1 METNGIGDWYS
12 ITDALG
18 RLNVSRRTLYD
29 RINKGELQSKKDG
42 EYRFVW
48 VDSTFDMYYET
59 YTDTNGSHK
68 NILTELQ
75 NQVQYFK
82 DRCDKLETDLRE
94 QSMRHGTTIFQIIQQ
109 NQLLLE
115 QGRKPF
121 WKFW

>member
-1 METNGIGDWYS
+1 
-12 ITDALG
+12 
-18 RLNVSRRTLYD
+18 
-29 RINKGELQSKKDG
+29 
-42 EYRFVW
+42 
-48 VDSTFDMYYET
+48 MYYET

>member
-29 RINKGELQSKKDG
+29 RINKGELQSKKG
-42 EYRFVW
+42 GKYRFVW
-48 VDSTFDMYYET
+48 VDSAFDMYHET
-59 YTDTNGSHK
+59 YTDKNGSHR
-68 NILTELQ
+68 NILNELR

-82 DRCDKLETDLRE
+82 DRCEKLETDLRE